1 MRTTFSL
8 MMLLFKHNCLSMV
21 SSWLVNEYV
30 NWGLWKHLAPHYSHA
45 NTIQMTAET
54 TEQKQIQIYFNQTVF
69 SSLSSNAAA
78 ITLTKSFSLLEHT
91 AQHVLIFSK
100 NMLHCWNPSSEP
112 IPSVKALRLWN
123 TWTEWHSYFSQ
134 PLFSTSVTNQL
145 HVHVLEL

>member
-54 TEQKQIQIYFNQTVF
+54 TEQKQIQIYFTKPSSVASVLMLQRLLWQKASVYSNTLRNMYSYSQKTCCTVEIPAV
-69 SSLSSNAAA
+69 NP
-78 ITLTKSFSLLEHT
+78 SLLWKPSDYETHGQNGT
-91 AQHVLIFSK
+91 ATSH
-100 NMLHCWNPSSEP
+100 NH
-112 IPSVKALRLWN
+112 
-123 TWTEWHSYFSQ
+123 YFLQVWQINCTYMS
-134 PLFSTSVTNQL
+134 
-145 HVHVLEL
+145 